1 MLFTSLGGSVIV
13 AINFLA
19 LLHQY
24 QTQVMNPPNNN
35 IHEMFFSRTWFLPMI
50 IILPTIIGMI
60 VQNKLIKTSS
70 DWDF

>member
-1 MLFTSLGGSVIV
+1 
-13 AINFLA
+13 
-19 LLHQY
+19 
-24 QTQVMNPPNNN
+24 
-35 IHEMFFSRTWFLPMI
+35 MFFGRTWFLPLI